1 MSIRSALSLLLFSL
15 LWASTTSLSLPD
27 RFLLSPHIRSPE
39 PQEYFDPT
47 LPPFLPPTESP
58 SCSIPILQ
66 HDFANTYGLPPAT
79 AVFSPPAKCPPP
91 WSRVVLDLSVSCA
104 GEQYDRIAAVWIEGV
119 EILRTS
125 TAEPT
130 ESGIFWRVRKDI
142 TRYVPIL
149 RGSGG
154 LNVSMMLENIV
165 NDVYTGIY
173 KVNVSVEFY
182 PDSDD
187 TDANAMKNERR
198 DFALGFQSD
207 LGEEE
212 VKLIPSLEDPA
223 DVVIPVSIKNSST
236 GFWFRI
242 QNQSEAHY
250 SRVRIPRNTFRAVL
264 EVYVSFHSN
273 DEFWYWNPP
282 DVYIKENNLT
292 TQRGNGAFRE
302 VYATIDGR
310 FAGTILPFPVIFTG
324 GINPLFWSPVVAIG
338 AFNLPSYN
346 LDLTPFL
353 ELLSDGKEHSIGLRV
368 TDGISLWLI
377 DASLHLWLDSNSESV
392 TAKLVRYEAP
402 PLSIVRTNKFLHLN
416 GSFKIDAERKIHFS
430 GWVNSSI
437 GNLTTDVNQ
446 KLKFKSSL
454 EFQND
459 GNYKAVH
466 LKTKAKTEVKIKN
479 SQEVILSRFSHKFK
493 FPLLILAETLPGVN
507 NTYTATTNLSHTL
520 YEEAAIFMLE
530 KLITSRVLEDKQD
543 ASGWMRVQ
551 DHSVL
556 SGSAGTK
563 QVYQYRDNGKCYNR
577 NLEVEDGEL
586 LDDTVNNVCSHSF

>member
-1 MSIRSALSLLLFSL
+1 MCNSTALSLLLLAL
-15 LWASTTSLSLPD
+15 LWASSSSFSIPD
-27 RFLLSPHIRSPE
+27 RFLLPTLTPSTE

-47 LPPFLPPTESP
+47 LPPFLPPTEVP
-58 SCSIPILQ
+58 ACSIPVLQ

-79 AVFSPPAKCPPP
+79 GVFSPPAACPPP
-91 WSRVVLDLSVSCA
+91 WSRIVLDLSVSSV
-104 GEQYDRIAAVWIEGV
+104 GDQYDRIAAVWIEGV

-130 ESGIFWRVRKDI
+130 ESGVFWRVRKDI
-142 TRYVPIL
+142 TRYAPLL

-154 LNVSMMLENIV
+154 VNVSMMLENIV

-173 KVNVSVEFY
+173 KVNVSVELY

-187 TDANAMKNERR
+187 TNSKKMKKRGAF
-198 DFALGFQSD
+198 DLGLPSD
-207 LGEEE
+207 LDEEE
-212 VKLIPSLEDPA
+212 VKLIPLFDDPA
-223 DVVIPVSIKNSST
+223 DVVIPVSRKNSST

-250 SRVRIPRNTFRAVL
+250 SRIIIPRNTFKAVL
-264 EVYVSFHSN
+264 EVYVSSHSN

-292 TQRGNGAFRE
+292 TERGNGAFRE

-310 FAGTILPFPVIFTG
+310 FVGTVLPFPVIFTG

-338 AFNLPSYN
+338 AFDLPSYN

-353 ELLSDGKEHSIGLRV
+353 ELLLDGKEHSIGLRV

-377 DASLHLWLDSNSESV
+377 DANLHLWLDTDSETVS
-392 TAKLVRYEAP
+392 AKLIRYEAP

-416 GSFKIDAERKIHFS
+416 GTFKIDAERKVHFS
-430 GWVNSSI
+430 GWVNSSV
-437 GNLTTDVNQ
+437 GNLTSDVNQ
-446 KLKFKSSL
+446 KLKFKSSVDY
-454 EFQND
+454 QND

-466 LKTKAKTEVKIKN
+466 LKTKVKTEVKIKN
-479 SQEVILSRFSHKFK
+479 NQEVILQRFSQKFK
-493 FPLLILAETLPGVN
+493 NPLSILTETLPGTN
-507 NTYTATTNLSHTL
+507 NTYTMTTNLSHTL
-520 YEEAAIFMLE
+520 HEEAAIFMLE
-530 KLITSRVLEDKQD
+530 KMIASRILEDKQD
-543 ASGWMRVQ
+543 ASGWMKVQ

-563 QVYQYRDNGKCYNR
+563 QLYNYRDNEKCYNR
-577 NLEVEDGEL
+577 ILKTDDGVL
-586 LDDTVNNVCSHSF
+586 TDDTNNNVCAHSF